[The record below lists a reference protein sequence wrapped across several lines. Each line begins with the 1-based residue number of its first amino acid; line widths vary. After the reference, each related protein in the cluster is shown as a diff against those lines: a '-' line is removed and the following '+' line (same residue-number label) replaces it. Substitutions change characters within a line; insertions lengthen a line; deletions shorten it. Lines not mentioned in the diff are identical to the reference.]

1 MTCPRE
7 LNIAEIDNF
16 IVPGT
21 VHLVDLK
28 HTLHAKHAKGTYQDV
43 VVTTPTT
50 LSTGLRVA
58 KR

>member
-1 MTCPRE
+1 MASSHE
-7 LNIAEIDNF
+7 LNIAEIDDS

-21 VHLVDLK
+21 IHLVDVE

-50 LSTGLRVA
+50 LSTGLRAA

>member
-1 MTCPRE
+1 MACPRE
-7 LNIAEIDNF
+7 LNIAEIDDS

-28 HTLHAKHAKGTYQDV
+28 HTLHAKHTKGTYQDV